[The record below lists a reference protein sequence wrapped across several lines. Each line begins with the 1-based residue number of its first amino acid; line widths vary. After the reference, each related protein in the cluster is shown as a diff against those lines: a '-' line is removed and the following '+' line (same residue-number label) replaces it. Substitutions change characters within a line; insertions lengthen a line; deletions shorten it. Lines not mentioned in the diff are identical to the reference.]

1 MVPNEGSAYI
11 FTIAFNRAFKFIV
24 MPSMECEDFE
34 KKVWFK
40 PNKKRSIIA
49 ETGINFLSIALN
61 I

>member
-1 MVPNEGSAYI
+1 M
-11 FTIAFNRAFKFIV
+11 AFKRAFKFIV

-40 PNKKRSIIA
+40 PKKKRSIIA